1 MLEYSKV
8 IFVTDTD
15 TSLGPLAA
23 ALLKHYLPQERATI
37 ESKGLAVLFPEPM
50 NPKTVA
56 IAASKGIEIDRSSV
70 QLTGED
76 VLVLVLDETKKQ
88 GIYDD
93 FAEAVNVYTLK
104 EYINEQ
110 GSITNPDGG
119 ELADYAKLYETVDEV
134 IIKLANKL
142 KHNKI

>member
-37 ESKGLAVLFPEPM
+37 D
-50 NPKTVA
+50 PKTVA

-70 QLTGED
+70 QLTGEDFGKD